1 MSQPQQYAWPAMGCE
16 WQLTIWDE
24 LPAREI
30 TRLGQQAT
38 GLAEEFE
45 QAHSRFRPDSRLN
58 QLAGQT
64 GEFAVPEDFTDI
76 LEWYFLLYGPSEKR
90 LNPLIGQTMADI
102 GYDATYSLTAKP
114 EIGRAPDLTSAVE
127 ILEPGRIQIK
137 QPVQFDFGAL
147 GKGFFVDKLTDWL
160 ATQGCR
166 RFLVNGSGDIR
177 YVTDGPLLKVGLED
191 PADPTRAIGRLELA
205 SGALASSASNRR
217 RWADRHHIIDA
228 TTTASPEVIAASWVK
243 ADRCALADALATALF
258 SVPPARFRGFVF
270 DYCLLDSNRH
280 AKSSAG
286 FKAELF

>member
-1 MSQPQQYAWPAMGCE
+1 MGCE
-16 WQLTIWDE
+16 WQLTVWDE

-45 QAHSRFRPDSRLN
+45 QALSRFRPDSRLN

-127 ILEPGRIQIK
+127 ILEPGRIRIK

-177 YVTDGPLLKVGLED
+177 YVTDGPPLKVGLED
-191 PADPTRAIGRLELA
+191 PADPNPG
-205 SGALASSASNRR
+205 
-217 RWADRHHIIDA
+217 DR
-228 TTTASPEVIAASWVK
+228 
-243 ADRCALADALATALF
+243 
-258 SVPPARFRGFVF
+258 PARASQWRPGE
-270 DYCLLDSNRH
+270 LGLQPPPLGRPPPHHRRH
-280 AKSSAG
+280 DHEPPRRQSRPAG
-286 FKAELF
+286 